1 MTQQPSV
8 YRRHFGGDRTPLSL
22 NVTPVLFRPPSTHPV
37 NKSGNKHKLTV
48 SVHKSRNQIVV
59 NLCIFLCSRLEDPRN
74 FNKPG
79 SVGARTLQAFLD
91 CDLQSLDLGTLTHFH
106 LVDSVSTRPYFQCL
120 REHPGLFG
128 ITRCL
133 PLMFKTCRS
142 AAMTSVKTIRF
153 RMTQAAR
160 QLRDDSMV
168 KVS

>member
-1 MTQQPSV
+1 MTPS
-8 YRRHFGGDRTPLSL
+8 
-22 NVTPVLFRPPSTHPV
+22 LFRPPSTHPV
-37 NKSGNKHKLTV
+37 NKSCNKHKLTL
-48 SVHKSRNQIVV
+48 SAHRSLNRIVV
-59 NLCIFLCSRLEDPRN
+59 NLYIFLSSRLEDPRN

-91 CDLQSLDLGTLTHFH
+91 CDLRSLDLGTLTHFH

-142 AAMTSVKTIRF
+142 AAVTSVKTIRF
-153 RMTQAAR
+153 RMAQAAR
-160 QLRDDSMV
+160 LLRDDSTV